1 MRSATTG
8 GSGCDYRT
16 GGRTNTD
23 LDPRLAKTSDI
34 ETVTYIIAMDRT
46 KVNVFLP
53 GTDGYFDRLQGGHI
67 LRCCKQ

>member
-34 ETVTYIIAMDRT
+34 ETVTYIIAICT
-46 KVNVFLP
+46 IFK
-53 GTDGYFDRLQGGHI
+53 GITA
-67 LRCCKQ
+67 KQK

>member
-23 LDPRLAKTSDI
+23 LDPCLAKTSDI
-34 ETVTYIIAMDRT
+34 ETVTYIIAICT
-46 KVNVFLP
+46 IFK
-53 GTDGYFDRLQGGHI
+53 GITA
-67 LRCCKQ
+67 KQK